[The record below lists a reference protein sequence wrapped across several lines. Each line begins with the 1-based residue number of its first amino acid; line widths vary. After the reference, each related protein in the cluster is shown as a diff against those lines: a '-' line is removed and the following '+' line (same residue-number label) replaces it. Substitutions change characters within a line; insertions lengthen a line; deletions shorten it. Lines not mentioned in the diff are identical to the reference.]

1 MAISGSG
8 EAFPFDRLLLATGS
22 EPVTLAAPGF
32 DRPNVHTL
40 RSLADARR
48 IIAQAQSGARA
59 VVIGSSFIGLEAA
72 AALRARGVEV
82 AVISTDVIP
91 FARPFCQIGRAA
103 GGEQVCQY
111 V

>member
-48 IIAQAQSGARA
+48 IIALAQSGALA
-59 VVIGSSFIGLEAA
+59 EVIGSSFSGIEDA

-82 AVISTDVIP
+82 RTAERRVGKEWDSRCRCRWL
-91 FARPFCQIGRAA
+91 AHA
-103 GGEQVCQY
+103 
-111 V
+111 

>member
-59 VVIGSSFIGLEAA
+59 VVIGSRFIGLEAA
-72 AALRARGVEV
+72 AAPRAPSVSV
-82 AVISTDVIP
+82 AVISKHVLP
-91 FARPFCQIGRAA
+91 FAPTFRPEL
-103 GGEQVCQY
+103 GGFPPQ
-111 V
+111 

>member
-32 DRPNVHTL
+32 DRPTVHTL

-59 VVIGSSFIGLEAA
+59 VVIGSSFIGPDAA
-72 AALRARGVEV
+72 ADLRARGDEDRKSYGVGKG
-82 AVISTDVIP
+82 AVVSLGCGVTGS
-91 FARPFCQIGRAA
+91 CQK
-103 GGEQVCQY
+103 Q
-111 V
+111 